1 MDLRLFADDLATV
14 PFVDREDLPLRR
26 AVFFDALFE
35 AVDLVALL
43 LLVLLVLFFYFAGDA
58 KVPSWKAP
66 KRETIISKAIAAV
79 HDGACLFISQ
89 NLKMS
94 FV

>member
-1 MDLRLFADDLATV
+1 MDLRLFADDFATV

-26 AVFFDALFE
+26 AVFFELLFE
-35 AVDLVALL
+35 AVDLLALVLLL
-43 LLVLLVLFFYFAGDA
+43 LLVLFFDFAGDA
-58 KVPSWKAP
+58 KVAP

-79 HDGACLFISQ
+79 HVGACLFISQ
-89 NLKMS
+89 NLRMS